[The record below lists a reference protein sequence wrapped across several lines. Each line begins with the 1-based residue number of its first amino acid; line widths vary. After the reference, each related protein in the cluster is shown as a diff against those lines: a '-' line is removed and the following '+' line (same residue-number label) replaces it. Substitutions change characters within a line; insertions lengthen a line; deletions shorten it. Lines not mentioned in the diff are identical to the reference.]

1 MGPRCNS
8 GWRKQCESFI
18 PSPTSAV
25 DGLPKANN
33 TLVISDEPSGK
44 LQGYRARCPPLKNR
58 RGSPL
63 ADALLAHSPSLLCG
77 NSKQPDELCIVV
89 L

>member
-1 MGPRCNS
+1 MSRID
-8 GWRKQCESFI
+8 SFI
-18 PSPTSAV
+18 PPPTSAV

-44 LQGYRARCPPLKNR
+44 LQGYRARCPTLKNH
-58 RGSPL
+58 RGSSPVV
-63 ADALLAHSPSLLCG
+63 AFLAHSSSLLCG
-77 NSKQPDELCIVV
+77 NPKQPDEWRIVV